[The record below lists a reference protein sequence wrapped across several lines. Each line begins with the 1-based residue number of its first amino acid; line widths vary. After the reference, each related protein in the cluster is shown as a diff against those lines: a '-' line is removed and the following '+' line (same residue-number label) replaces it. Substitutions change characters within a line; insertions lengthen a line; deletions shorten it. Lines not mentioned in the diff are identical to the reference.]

1 LLDVVLGYGAH
12 PNPAAELAPA
22 IARVKGKAKSAGRY
36 LEVVAIVS
44 GTDEDPQDLPAQVAQ
59 LEEAGAL
66 VETSNDEAVRYVGQV
81 LRTLDPELSRDV
93 NILPNKVDLAAIKLP
108 LAAINV
114 GLESFKDS
122 VASQHAQIIQVD
134 WRPPASGNEK
144 LMALLDRMKNK

>member
-1 LLDVVLGYGAH
+1 M
-12 PNPAAELAPA
+12 
-22 IARVKGKAKSAGRY
+22 
-36 LEVVAIVS
+36 
-44 GTDEDPQDLPAQVAQ
+44 
-59 LEEAGAL
+59 
-66 VETSNDEAVRYVGQV
+66 GQV

-93 NILPNKVDLAAIKLP
+93 NILPNKVDIGVIKLP